1 MGDVIVLL
9 VRRFFF
15 SLEVALLAALLG
27 VLERFGM
34 LALLGVLALLFVLH
48 RWREARWVRWRG
60 GRRRRARR
68 REHLPALLGGLP
80 STVLTVTPDNSL
92 IHLNRIKTL
101 LVEEQNA

>member
-48 RWREARWVRWRG
+48 R
-60 GRRRRARR
+60 
-68 REHLPALLGGLP
+68 
-80 STVLTVTPDNSL
+80 
-92 IHLNRIKTL
+92 
-101 LVEEQNA
+101 